1 MRETH
6 EGPKNQIFFSTP
18 TDTATLIAAMPSPNA
33 LFALL
38 VVGGGRGVVFFDH
51 AEFNTSWDDAWSHHD
66 WHEHSARFVVNSTHR
81 ALQTATDARFYHAS
95 APFVRP
101 FDASRLVV
109 QFRARHPQKLDCG
122 GGYLK
127 LIDSKAHTDAVQR
140 DSTPYRLMFGP
151 DVCGNKNQTHVMLAH
166 NASYHELEP
175 PMPCATDQAAHV
187 YTLHIDSESGTYA
200 VHIDDDR
207 KRSGALRDDWKILPP
222 RVVPDERY
230 EKPSDWVDERLVDD
244 PEDVKP
250 IGWDDEAQIV
260 DPAAEKPHDWNDDDD
275 GEWEAPLID
284 NPGFNGTWRPRRV
297 VNPAFVGEWSPPM
310 LSNPDY
316 FDDPSIGDMRGVDT
330 LAMEIWQV
338 RAGSLFDHF
347 LITDDVELARARARA
362 LLVQTSGHDKD
373 EV

>member
-1 MRETH
+1 M
-6 EGPKNQIFFSTP
+6 
-18 TDTATLIAAMPSPNA
+18 
-33 LFALL
+33 
-38 VVGGGRGVVFFDH
+38 
-51 AEFNTSWDDAWSHHD
+51 
-66 WHEHSARFVVNSTHR
+66 
-81 ALQTATDARFYHAS
+81 
-95 APFVRP
+95 
-101 FDASRLVV
+101 
-109 QFRARHPQKLDCG
+109 
-122 GGYLK
+122 
-127 LIDSKAHTDAVQR
+127 
-140 DSTPYRLMFGP
+140 
-151 DVCGNKNQTHVMLAH
+151 CGNKNQTHVILAH

-347 LITDDVELARARARA
+347 LITDDVELARARPRVGQDERTRQGRVWRRV
-362 LLVQTSGHDKD
+362 LSNSPRVFLRVRGFRQLVKGPSIAPPLHQSRSQAQTSVRASSTTRPSPSAARTKGCP
-373 EV
+373 ETESPANA